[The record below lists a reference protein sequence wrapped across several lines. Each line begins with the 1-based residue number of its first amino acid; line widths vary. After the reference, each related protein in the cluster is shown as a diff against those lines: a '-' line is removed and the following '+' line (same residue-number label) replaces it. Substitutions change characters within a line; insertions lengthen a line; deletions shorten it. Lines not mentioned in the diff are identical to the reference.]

1 MAGNVSALFVPDKM
15 KSKSILLHLAAIL
28 TFILAGD
35 LVANSTEI
43 RRHESIPIGG
53 IQQWITIDGSNDQHP
68 VLLFLHGGPGNS
80 VISYANKFTHELQ
93 QHFVVVQWD
102 QRASGKT
109 EKLNP
114 PEKNLTVSQMTKDA
128 VEVAKYL
135 CKRFSKEKIYLAGHS
150 WGGFL
155 ALEVAISN
163 PE

>member
-1 MAGNVSALFVPDKM
+1 M

-28 TFILAGD
+28 YFVLAGG
-35 LVANSTEI
+35 LVANSAGI
-43 RRHESIPIGG
+43 RKQESIPIGG
-53 IQQWITIDGSNDQHP
+53 IQQWITIDGTNDQHP

-80 VISYANKFTHELQ
+80 VIHYANSFTKALQ

-114 PEKNLTVSQMTKDA
+114 PQKNLTVSQMVNDA
-128 VEVAKYL
+128 VEVVRYL

-163 PE
+163 PELLLACIPS